1 MFSSFLAFS
10 ASDVKPNMVAFG
22 LLASLIILFALGV
35 VFFPNAVRSA
45 LSLVATF
52 FLLAVLYF
60 TLGADLLGISQ
71 IVVYTGA
78 IMVLFLF
85 VIMLLK
91 LGTTDALV
99 EKFDP
104 KKVIGGALGLGFIA
118 LVGTQVFAPLA
129 GLNELTAPAGFGQP
143 QAIGKAL
150 FTEYGYPFEAVSVLL
165 MVGIVGSILL
175 AKRRIR

>member
-1 MFSSFLAFS
+1 LNPNLLVFSVLATLTVLS
-10 ASDVKPNMVAFG
+10 
-22 LLASLIILFALGV
+22 ALGV

-60 TLGADLLGISQ
+60 TLRADLLGISQ
-71 IVVYTGA
+71 IVVYAGA

-85 VIMLLK
+85 VIMVLR
-91 LGTTDALV
+91 LGSAAALA
-99 EKFDP
+99 ERSDP
-104 KKVIGGALGLGFIA
+104 KRVIGDVLGIGFVV
-118 LVGTQVFAPLA
+118 LVGSQIFAPLS
-129 GLNELTAPAGFGQP
+129 GYELINAPGAYGQP
-143 QAIGKAL
+143 QSIGKAL
-150 FTEYGYPFEAVSVLL
+150 FTDYGYPFEAVSVLL